1 MNIIWQQLEVII
13 VLILL
18 QNSLDLENCV
28 CVCVLEA
35 CKIVISS
42 KIFHSG

>member
-18 QNSLDLENCV
+18 QNSLDLENS
-28 CVCVLEA
+28 VCVLEA